1 MMRGILCCMAG
12 LFLAGCGDTID
23 SFEPVVDGYKSPA
36 YNQDLAQCRELSKQA
51 NARVAEEAKA
61 GAIVG
66 AVIGAAIADDGERAE
81 AAIAGA
87 GVGALG
93 ATADASEQADARKE
107 RILVSCMQRRGHNVL
122 G

>member
-1 MMRGILCCMAG
+1 MRVVLCCMAG

-51 NARVAEEAKA
+51 NAVVDEQAKA

-66 AVIGAAIADDGERAE
+66 AIFGAAIAKDGERAE
-81 AAIAGA
+81 GAAAGA
-87 GVGALG
+87 AVGALEGG
-93 ATADASEQADARKE
+93 ASAAEDANARKE